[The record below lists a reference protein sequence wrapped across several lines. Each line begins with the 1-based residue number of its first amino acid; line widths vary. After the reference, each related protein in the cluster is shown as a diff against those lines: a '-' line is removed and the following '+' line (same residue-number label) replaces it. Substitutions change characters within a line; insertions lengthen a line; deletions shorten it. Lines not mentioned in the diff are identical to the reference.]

1 MLQFFSFII
10 AGAIT
15 LILVGIGATH
25 GFSFQVYVG
34 MLMAGAKFIIEFIR
48 LILHL

>member
-1 MLQFFSFII
+1 MLQFVSFII
-10 AGAIT
+10 SLAIT